1 MAKKEKE
8 LIRIDLDQ
16 FKLHIKIEHKIEL
29 SLHFDSPSRRF
40 YLSLMAFIVNEMQ
53 KLGRITSIPMEEH
66 YELLVLLNETV

>member
-1 MAKKEKE
+1 MVEKAKER
-8 LIRIDLDQ
+8 ITIDLNQ

-40 YLSLMAFIVNEMQ
+40 YLSVMAFVVNEMQ